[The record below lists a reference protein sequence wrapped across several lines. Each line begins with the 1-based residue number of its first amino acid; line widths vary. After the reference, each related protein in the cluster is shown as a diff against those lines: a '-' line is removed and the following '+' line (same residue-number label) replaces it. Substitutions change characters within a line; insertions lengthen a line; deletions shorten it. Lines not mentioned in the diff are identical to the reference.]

1 MKTFQFTF
9 KIVSVLS
16 ILLWSYQ
23 SEAQRPKLKKISPE
37 KIAEK
42 QTARQVKELDLN
54 DEQTQKLKTINFKY
68 AEQLQ
73 EEFQSRQE
81 NRKES
86 FAKMKEIIEA
96 QNEEVKAIL
105 SEKQY
110 SNYIELRRQNLAK
123 MRKRRTEKASERQYK
138 RKQSIEAL
146 NLSDIQKKKLRSIKM
161 KYAKEMKALRQ
172 QDNAQNKLEE
182 FKRLSDE
189 QNKDVKA
196 ILSEE
201 QFEMYLR
208 IKEEKLQKRKSQMRK
223 MKN

>member
-23 SEAQRPKLKKISPE
+23 SEAQRPKLQKISPE

-42 QTARQVKELDLN
+42 QTARQVKKLDLN

-96 QNEEVKAIL
+96 QNEEVKTIL
-105 SEKQY
+105 SKEQY
-110 SNYIELRRQNLAK
+110 RNYIELKRQNLSK
-123 MRKRRTEKASERQYK
+123 LRQKQTEKRSDIQNSRHK
-138 RKQSIEAL
+138 RIETL

-161 KYAKEMKALRQ
+161 KYAKKMKALKQ
-172 QDNAQNKLEE
+172 QDNSQNKMQEFKGLLEE
-182 FKRLSDE
+182 QD
-189 QNKDVKA
+189 KDVKT

>member
-23 SEAQRPKLKKISPE
+23 SEAQRPKLQKVSPE

-42 QTARQVKELDLN
+42 QTARQIETLDLN
-54 DEQTQKLKTINFKY
+54 KEQAQKLKTINFKY

-81 NRKES
+81 NRKKS

-96 QNEEVKAIL
+96 QNEEVKTIL
-105 SEKQY
+105 SKEQY
-110 SNYIELRRQNLAK
+110 RNYIELKRQNLSK
-123 MRKRRTEKASERQYK
+123 LRQKQTEKRSDIQNSRHK
-138 RKQSIEAL
+138 RIETL

-161 KYAKEMKALRQ
+161 KYAKKMKALKQ
-172 QDNAQNKLEE
+172 QDNSQNKMEE
-182 FKRLSDE
+182 FKGLLEE
-189 QNKDVKA
+189 QDKDVKT

-208 IKEEKLQKRKSQMRK
+208 IKEEKLQKRKSKMKK